1 MIIEKYIINEELK
14 KGFMQT
20 HQNPYHS
27 EMKEDSLVQ
36 PLEKKPLKNKKWIVY
51 LALGGVFFILMLA
64 GVGTGYLLANTGAK
78 ITTIGGSTVSTE
90 GGKKFGSTDTKTFT
104 DTALGTIEIEGI
116 SGEGTH
122 KLIREGGPSQTACL
136 VSSVLDL
143 DEFVGKKVKVQS
155 KTMAAKKCPWLMDV
169 GSIELQ

>member
-1 MIIEKYIINEELK
+1 
-14 KGFMQT
+14 MQT
-20 HQNPYHS
+20 HHPSHEPEIVEKSY
-27 EMKEDSLVQ
+27 VQ
-36 PLEKKPLKNKKWIVY
+36 PIDRKQPKTEKRTLYI
-51 LALGGVFFILMLA
+51 ALGVVFVILICS
-64 GVGTGYLLANTGAK
+64 GVGTGYLLANTGTKMGTPEGVA
-78 ITTIGGSTVSTE
+78 VSTD

-104 DTALGTIEIEGI
+104 DTAVGTIEKEGI

-122 KLIREGGPSQTACL
+122 KLIRDGGPSQTACL

-155 KTMAAKKCPWLMDV
+155 KTMSAKKCPWLMDV